1 LISICRHNH
10 SFSLT
15 LCRVYL
21 AHILN
26 LTAENTTVETVD
38 DRSAAGDPNHFP
50 VSPIFLIPATL
61 TLKLKSEMNNHWI
74 GVSISTFMALILI
87 IASLIFLWIIS
98 LCKIFLLPRT
108 PFTKHFTLN
117 GTLLSLSIFFLFHSK
132 IYSFYFILFSLIFI
146 LQVELFVREM
156 SCWLLLTL
164 MMNPCIFLTLNIVI
178 IF

>member
-1 LISICRHNH
+1 MISICRHNH

-108 PFTKHFTLN
+108 FFTKHFTLN
-117 GTLLSLSIFFLFHSK
+117 GTLLYLSLSIFF
-132 IYSFYFILFSLIFI
+132 YFILKFI
-146 LQVELFVREM
+146 LFILFYF
-156 SCWLLLTL
+156 
-164 MMNPCIFLTLNIVI
+164 P
-178 IF
+178 